1 VHIAVGPVEIVHP
14 AVPLCAIDEGTVVFL
29 YMELYDI
36 FTQPA
41 ITAPIQ
47 SRRQDERVPKN
58 PGTGLNPEKR
68 TVQKKTSC
76 CRINTTGGFHM
87 KRKWTNIKELESE
100 ILRMRNEGRTR
111 QEIADALG
119 LEKEQIK
126 NCVKRYNRRQREP
139 QKIVVRKGRPRT
151 RPLSEPEAMSIRI
164 RELEREVDL
173 YRSFLQAVGRR

>member
-1 VHIAVGPVEIVHP
+1 
-14 AVPLCAIDEGTVVFL
+14 
-29 YMELYDI
+29 
-36 FTQPA
+36 
-41 ITAPIQ
+41 
-47 SRRQDERVPKN
+47 
-58 PGTGLNPEKR
+58 
-68 TVQKKTSC
+68 
-76 CRINTTGGFHM
+76 M

-139 QKIVVRKGRPRT
+139 QKIVVRNGRPRT
-151 RPLSEPEAMSIRI
+151 RPLSEPEAMTVRI